1 MTDPVDELT
10 GSVSGSIVA
19 APLAGERVV
28 GIDPA
33 IGESAARRGHALG
46 VAGILAIAG
55 IAIVAPLQAVAIRYA
70 LISPGAVKTRAICL
84 SPGLP
89 VC

>member
-1 MTDPVDELT
+1 MMLHCR
-10 GSVSGSIVA
+10 SVSGSVVA
-19 APLAGERVV
+19 APPERESVL

-33 IGESAARRGHALG
+33 KGVGITRGSHALG
-46 VAGILAIAG
+46 VAGELAVARIALY
-55 IAIVAPLQAVAIRYA
+55 PPSQAVAIRYA
-70 LISPGAVKTRAICL
+70 LISQGGTVKTRAICL